1 MGFPPKLIACDAVLF
16 SSFVGLLA
24 VVSGAPVE
32 PSELEPSKPA
42 EFAEQVAAAA
52 PEVPAAFLQAEP
64 RATDELPC
72 DLPTIIGDYAGAP
85 PNRVPSRSVRCPAAW
100 TAAAA
105 HTILKRGQIARG
117 QGAHHVRSLGTGQTG
132 RLPQD

>member
-16 SSFVGLLA
+16 SSVVGLLA

-85 PNRVPSRSVRCPAAW
+85 PNRVPSRSA
-100 TAAAA
+100 
-105 HTILKRGQIARG
+105 G
-117 QGAHHVRSLGTGQTG
+117 
-132 RLPQD
+132 

>member
-1 MGFPPKLIACDAVLF
+1 MCARACPSCADAGNAPHYFYNRFLT
-16 SSFVGLLA
+16 SDQL
-24 VVSGAPVE
+24 SGAPVE

-85 PNRVPSRSVRCPAAW
+85 PNRVPSRSA
-100 TAAAA
+100 
-105 HTILKRGQIARG
+105 G
-117 QGAHHVRSLGTGQTG
+117 
-132 RLPQD
+132 